1 MTNLI
6 EYGRIHGTLNGLKVW
21 DCCVVIYEGVNKE
34 TFGIMNSICYG
45 RLQEMHLDEVVKLFL
60 WFPRD
65 THKRNRLNNDSFD
78 VPNIEPILHEDYPPP
93 LDFHSNE
100 AHSHDNVTHEYSHDF
115 LHHCM
120 NVNYIPHV
128 SNVNAQIEDIR
139 QPINPFMC
147 YDVIDDDDDYNS
159 CFAKDDDRIS
169 EGNDIEEVEVL
180 NFELPFSST
189 SPPLSESKGMFVGD
203 IDVNVT
209 FEIPP

>member
-1 MTNLI
+1 
-6 EYGRIHGTLNGLKVW
+6 
-21 DCCVVIYEGVNKE
+21 
-34 TFGIMNSICYG
+34 
-45 RLQEMHLDEVVKLFL
+45 
-60 WFPRD
+60 
-65 THKRNRLNNDSFD
+65 
-78 VPNIEPILHEDYPPP
+78 
-93 LDFHSNE
+93 
-100 AHSHDNVTHEYSHDF
+100 
-115 LHHCM
+115 M

-128 SNVNAQIEDIR
+128 SNVNAQIADIR

-159 CFAKDDDRIS
+159 CFAKDYDRIS